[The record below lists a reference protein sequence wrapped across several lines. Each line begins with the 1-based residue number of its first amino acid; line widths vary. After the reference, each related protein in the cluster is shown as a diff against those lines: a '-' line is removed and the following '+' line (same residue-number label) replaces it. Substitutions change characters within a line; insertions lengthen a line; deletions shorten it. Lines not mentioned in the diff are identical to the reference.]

1 MRKSNFSA
9 QVAWPNDE
17 CRLPIAEYLKD
28 TFRLSVWHTSSIQL
42 QTSPH
47 MDINRSIA
55 RVRQQIEFFPDVDV
69 DVDGYVDA
77 VRCALTLRQK
87 HPRNAKI

>member
-1 MRKSNFSA
+1 
-9 QVAWPNDE
+9 
-17 CRLPIAEYLKD
+17 
-28 TFRLSVWHTSSIQL
+28 
-42 QTSPH
+42 

-87 HPRNAKI
+87 HPRNAQI